1 MYELNVQQQLT
12 SDTVLEVGYLGSEG
26 HHLQALLTYNEP
38 LYMSATVAVTPRR
51 PAPEFGNIQYLANVA
66 NSDYNALSMK
76 LTRRLSKG
84 LTFLVGYTFAK
95 SIDESSGPR
104 PIAGDNVLTPQDGT
118 DWREE
123 NRGRSSFDARQ
134 RFVVSALYNL
144 PIGKGHTYLNHGIA
158 STLIG
163 GWQIGSIYTFQTGLP
178 FSISDGVDQSNTGE
192 THDLASVVSGQAVKL
207 ANPSTGEWFNTAAF
221 ALQPKGT
228 YGNSGRNIV
237 TAPGINALNSTLQ
250 KNFNFTERIFLQV
263 RFEAFNTLN
272 HPNFYLP
279 NSTVTSA
286 SFGQITALQNNID
299 MRELQLSM
307 KLVF

>member
-1 MYELNVQQQLT
+1 
-12 SDTVLEVGYLGSEG
+12 
-26 HHLQALLTYNEP
+26 
-38 LYMSATVAVTPRR
+38 MSATVAVTPRR

-66 NSDYNALSMK
+66 NANYNALSAK

-84 LTFLVGYTFAK
+84 LTFLAGYTFAK

-123 NRGRSSFDARQ
+123 NRGRSSFDARH
-134 RFVVSALYNL
+134 RFVISALYQL
-144 PIGKGHTYLNHGIA
+144 PFGKGHQYLSHGIA

-192 THDLASVVSGQAVKL
+192 THDLASVVAGQNWRIS
-207 ANPSTGEWFNTAAF
+207 NPSPNEWFNTAAF
-221 ALQPKGT
+221 TLQPKGT

-237 TAPGINALNSTLQ
+237 TAPGINVLNSTLQ
-250 KNFNFTERIFLQV
+250 KNFNFTERIFAQL

-286 SFGQITALQNNID
+286 SFGKITALQNNID
-299 MRELQLSM
+299 MRELQLSL